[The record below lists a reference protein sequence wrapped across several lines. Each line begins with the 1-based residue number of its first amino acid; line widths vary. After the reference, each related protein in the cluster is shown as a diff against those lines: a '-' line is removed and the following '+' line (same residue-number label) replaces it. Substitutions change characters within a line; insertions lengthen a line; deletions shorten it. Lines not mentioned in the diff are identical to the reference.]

1 MFTFVFELKVN
12 PCEKI
17 LGVMRMKNR
26 IWNRQ
31 LWVQMNQKKSA
42 CFSLS
47 KPPKFPSP
55 GDQPGVF
62 QGISGFLKYG
72 HFDEHFSYNKR
83 KKDPTEKKNGIHL
96 GTLKTAF

>member
-1 MFTFVFELKVN
+1 MKRFWVLWEWKIGFEIDNSECK
-12 PCEKI
+12 
-17 LGVMRMKNR
+17 
-26 IWNRQ
+26 W
-31 LWVQMNQKKSA
+31 NQKKSA

-83 KKDPTEKKNGIHL
+83 KKDPTEKKMEF
-96 GTLKTAF
+96 T